1 MCTRK
6 VIMPFK
12 FKRICPICGK
22 EELQNISTHFSVVHN
37 LDSVKRKQW
46 LKLAKY
52 QTMNTVYSHSTPR
65 VGQLSKSITSIKR
78 SPIKIS
84 RGKSNSIMVKSGKR
98 IKVLTQKKY
107 ILNFDF
113 IIPCLSL

>member
-1 MCTRK
+1 
-6 VIMPFK
+6 MPFK

-52 QTMNTVYSHSTPR
+52 QTMNTVYSRSTPR
-65 VGQLSKSITSIKR
+65 VGQLSKSIVKGHKQMEHTN
-78 SPIKIS
+78 
-84 RGKSNSIMVKSGKR
+84 KSANLIR
-98 IKVLTQKKY
+98 YILEFRKY
-107 ILNFDF
+107 IYFISVLN
-113 IIPCLSL
+113 IIK